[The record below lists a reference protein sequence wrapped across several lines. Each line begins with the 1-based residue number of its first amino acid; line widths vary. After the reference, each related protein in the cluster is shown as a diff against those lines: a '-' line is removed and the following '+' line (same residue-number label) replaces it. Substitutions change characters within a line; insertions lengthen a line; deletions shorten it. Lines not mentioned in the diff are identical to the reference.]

1 MNPEHYFKQ
10 FKKVNIPEWEV
21 EFTAVRS
28 SGPGG
33 QNVNKTATKVQV
45 SFDINTSKSL
55 SDEQKKIIRS
65 KLKNY
70 INSRGEL
77 VLAEQSSRSQ
87 FTNRVN
93 VFKKLENIINNALI
107 PVKERV
113 ATGIPDFIQQ
123 KRVDEKKKKGRI
135 KQTRGNIR
143 YEDSRF

>member
-1 MNPEHYFKQ
+1 MQTHSYFKQ
-10 FKKVNIPEWEV
+10 FKKVNIPDWEV

-33 QNVNKTATKVQV
+33 QNVNKTATKVMV
-45 SFDINTSKSL
+45 VFDIGASKSL
-55 SDEQKKIIRS
+55 SDDQKRIIRS
-65 KLKNY
+65 KLKNH
-70 INSRGEL
+70 INSKGEL
-77 VLAEQSSRSQ
+77 ILTEQTSRSQ

-93 VFKKLENIINNALI
+93 VFRKLENMINNALI

-113 ATGIPDFIQQ
+113 ATGIPNFIQQ

-143 YEDSRF
+143 YDD